1 MEQINNIIS
10 EADMLKGNICRI
22 CVTDSEKELA
32 EMYQWASRRLAN
44 LFMWNLE
51 RFAMPGNRRNRRIRA
66 WQQADVRRLII
77 RTNGTGTDAQ
87 SQKGACM
94 FLYPDSKKCAEE
106 YGEGPDAE
114 SDDEEERDV

>member
-44 LFMWNLE
+44 LFMWNLDPCLNSAL
-51 RFAMPGNRRNRRIRA
+51 RVKSGQYFALHN
-66 WQQADVRRLII
+66 L
-77 RTNGTGTDAQ
+77 
-87 SQKGACM
+87 
-94 FLYPDSKKCAEE
+94 SKNN
-106 YGEGPDAE
+106 
-114 SDDEEERDV
+114 